1 MALRTNTT
9 SSNGQVSVLHHTHES
24 YKWLVLGN
32 VMIGTFMAV
41 LDASIVNVGLPTLMA
56 SFGVTVDKIEWV
68 ATAYLLA
75 LAVMLPTSGWVA
87 DHFGYKRT
95 YLLALALFTSG
106 SLLCGIAWNENVL
119 VTFRV
124 IQGAGAGFLMP
135 VGMAIV
141 TREFPPER
149 RGIAL
154 GFWGIAAAASVSFG
168 PLIGGYLID
177 NFSWH
182 EIFYV
187 NIPVGLIGIF
197 ATMVIQ
203 REYRTEHS
211 RSFDFL
217 GFLSVSVFLTFL
229 LLALADGN
237 ASWNTGGWTSTFILA
252 CFALSGIGLI
262 TFLLVDLS
270 IEHPLIEL
278 KLLKDFNFGITN
290 IVLFIFGLGM
300 FGSTFLMPL
309 YLQNSLNYTPFQA
322 GLVFLPVGILQ
333 GMTAPFSGY
342 ISDKVDARIPAAVG
356 IVLLGISMYLNYF
369 LSLFSMHSQIM
380 LPLYLRGFAMGM
392 MFTPLST
399 LALTNIP
406 RHKMAQASGLF
417 NVIRQVGGSFGVA
430 LFGTL
435 LTRRVIYHTA
445 SYSIAVNEHSASFQ
459 KVLRGLEHFSQRAIG
474 GSMPQSSLRG
484 RGLIV
489 SHVLKQ
495 AFVSAVNDDFLLAG
509 AITIACLAP
518 IFFLRRRRTMVVTL
532 FSAEKQAPARATFA
546 KN

>member
-1 MALRTNTT
+1 MEIAVKTNF
-9 SSNGQVSVLHHTHES
+9 SDSEVSVLHHTHEF

-68 ATAYLLA
+68 LTSYMLV
-75 LAVMLPTSGWVA
+75 LAVMLPTSGWMA

-95 YLLALALFTSG
+95 YLLALALFTTG
-106 SLLCGIAWNENVL
+106 SFLCGMAWNESAL
-119 VTFRV
+119 VVFRV

-154 GFWGIAAAASVSFG
+154 GFWSIAAATSVSFG
-168 PLIGGYLID
+168 PLIGGFLID

-182 EIFYV
+182 LMFYV
-187 NIPVGLIGIF
+187 NVPVGLVGF
-197 ATMVIQ
+197 VATAVIQ
-203 REYRTEHS
+203 REYKTEHS
-211 RSFDFL
+211 RSFDFI
-217 GFLSVSVFLTFL
+217 GFVSVAVFLTSL
-229 LLALADGN
+229 LIALADGN
-237 ASWNTGGWTSTFILA
+237 ASWNTGGWTSPFIVTCFILA
-252 CFALSGIGLI
+252 GIGLI
-262 TFLLVDLS
+262 MFLYTEFTV
-270 IEHPLIEL
+270 EHPLIEL
-278 KLLKDFNFGITN
+278 RLLKDFNFGITN
-290 IVLFIFGLGM
+290 IVLFIFGFGM

-309 YLQNSLNYTPFQA
+309 YLQNALNYTPFQA

-333 GMTAPFSGY
+333 AMTAPISGY
-342 ISDKVDARIPAAVG
+342 LSDKVDARIPAAVG
-356 IVLLGISMYLNYF
+356 IVLLGASMYLNYF

-399 LALTNIP
+399 LALTNVP
-406 RHKMAQASGLF
+406 KHKMAQASGLF

-435 LTRRVIYHTA
+435 LTRRVIFHSTTFG
-445 SYSIAVNEHSASFQ
+445 IAVNQYSPAF
-459 KVLRGLEHFSQRAIG
+459 KTAMYNLEQFALHAAG
-474 GSMPQSSLRG
+474 GSMYRCAVRG
-484 RGLIV
+484 KALLV
-489 SHVLKQ
+489 SHVMQ
-495 AFVSAVNDDFLLAG
+495 QSFVSAVNDDFLVAG
-509 AITIACLAP
+509 AITIACIIP
-518 IFFLRRRRTMVVTL
+518 ILFLRRRGV
-532 FSAEKQAPARATFA
+532 KQEDGRRLAST
-546 KN
+546 